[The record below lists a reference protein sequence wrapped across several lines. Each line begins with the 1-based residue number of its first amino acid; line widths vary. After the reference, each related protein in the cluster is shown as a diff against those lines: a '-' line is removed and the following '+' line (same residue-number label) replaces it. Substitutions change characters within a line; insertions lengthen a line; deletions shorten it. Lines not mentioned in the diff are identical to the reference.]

1 MKKLMIVLAAV
12 ALSGAAQAAT
22 MSWTALNMQSKDVQ
36 AGWLV
41 ALYDDST
48 TFDYAKAKS
57 GELVAWYTDTAA
69 TYGPAGAVKAGTT
82 GNNNPSGAAFDKGD
96 SISVYAVVFNAAN
109 IADATQVLI
118 SDTVTGTCNPSTGAN
133 FSVAFGSLNVTTAAN
148 KFLSSTWQPVPEPTS
163 GLLMLVGLGALA
175 LRRRRA

>member
-12 ALSGAAQAAT
+12 ALAGATQAAT
-22 MSWTALNMQSKDVQ
+22 MTWSALNMQAKDVE

-41 ALYDDST
+41 ALYDSST

-57 GELVAWYTDTAA
+57 GKLAAWYTGTTE
-69 TYGPAGAVKAGTT
+69 TYGTAGAIRVMSS

-96 SISVYAVVFNAAN
+96 TISMYAVVFNAAT

-118 SDTVTGTCNPSTGAN
+118 SDVASGTCNPSTGAN
-133 FSVAFGSLNVTTAAN
+133 FTVAFGSLALTTTVN
-148 KFLSSTWQPVPEPTS
+148 KFAGASWEPVPEPTS

-175 LRRRRA
+175 LRRRKA